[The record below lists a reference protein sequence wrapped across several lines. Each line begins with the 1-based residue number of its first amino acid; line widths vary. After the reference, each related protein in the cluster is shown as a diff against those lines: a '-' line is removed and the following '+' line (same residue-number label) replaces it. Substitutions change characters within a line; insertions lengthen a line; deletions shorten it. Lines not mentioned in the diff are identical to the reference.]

1 MRSSRDAGAI
11 QERVIELISELVHAQ
26 GYDVEDVVVTSAG
39 KHSAVRIMVDS
50 DAGIELDAAA
60 EISRLVSE
68 LFDTLEEIGETPYT
82 LEVTSPGIDRPLTL
96 DRHWRRARGR
106 KARIDLAGE
115 TVVGRIGTMN
125 RRFRGS
131 CHRWPWRTDRARD
144 CTRRRS
150 KGCSSGGVLEA
161 Q

>member
-1 MRSSRDAGAI
+1 MPVPSR
-11 QERVIELISELVHAQ
+11 ERVIELISELVHAQ

-82 LEVTSPGIDRPLTL
+82 LEVTSPGFDRPLTL
-96 DRHWRRARGR
+96 DRHVRRSRGR
-106 KARIDLAGE
+106 K
-115 TVVGRIGTMN
+115 GRIA
-125 RRFRGS
+125 
-131 CHRWPWRTDRARD
+131 RAA
-144 CTRRRS
+144 RRR
-150 KGCSSGGVLEA
+150 GR
-161 Q
+161 